1 MYNGMSWLLGGIV
14 YSLVY
19 AVAGFLLRDAPTA
32 ESWFRAGALMVPP
45 MTGAILIVRK
55 RNTWTGCQWLFWS
68 TIALGLT
75 MSGIGLSGW
84 ATHEGFSGERSWLAW
99 PAVFALF
106 GNVAPL
112 YALLAQPHRG
122 PRERLAASTAVD
134 IAGLAV
140 VTGFLYSF
148 FVTGSSASPEGGGAS
163 APLLVV
169 SGLQAGLVAAG
180 LVTAACVARR
190 TAWGMTY
197 RRLGLGAVVNF
208 AMLTLCNIEIGQ
220 LDYRSALADLTWLLP
235 FAFFPWAV
243 AGSPASSD
251 ASESADATSEEGVR
265 PRPWVIFIAVA
276 LLPVIDFALRRT
288 APAESFGLFRDLSSA
303 VAIVSVLPLLVARI
317 AVERAEMQ
325 QASDTT
331 RLLAAVIEQAQDAIL
346 VLTKDGRFRHANQAF
361 CRATGFSRDEL
372 RAMGTQELLPGDALP
387 AQNLAR
393 AGAVWRGTVT
403 RTRRDGT
410 AFPAAASIASI
421 VVDRNGPCL
430 VSVERDISEER
441 RLREQLIHTE
451 RLSAVGQLVA
461 GVAHE
466 LNNPLQT
473 VIGLTDLLVE
483 TESNAT
489 IRHDLSQISASGQR
503 AARIVQSLL
512 AFVRRSASERSMA
525 DLNELVRSTLE
536 LRAYEIRRER
546 IVLHEAYAEPA
557 PLVVVNPEEIRQ
569 VILNM
574 VLNAEQAIGTRSAP
588 GAIQVRTGATT
599 EIAFVEIADDGPGVP
614 SELKGQIF
622 EPFFTTKDVGS
633 GTGLGLSISLGIA
646 EAHGGSLTLRRAER
660 GACFRLTLPSL
671 PRSVQDEVSSEF
683 DQIMPGSRATLPG
696 QASSASE

>member
-1 MYNGMSWLLGGIV
+1 MAWLLGGIL
-14 YSLVY
+14 YSLLY
-19 AVAGFLLRDAPTA
+19 AGVGVLLRNAPTA
-32 ESWFRAGALMVPP
+32 ESWFRAGALMIPP
-45 MTGAILIVRK
+45 MTGAVLIVRK
-55 RNTWTGCQWLFWS
+55 RQTWAGCQWLFWS

-75 MSGIGLSGW
+75 MSAIGLSGW
-84 ATHEGFSGERSWLAW
+84 ATDEVFSGERSWLAW

-122 PRERLAASTAVD
+122 PRERVAASTAVD

-148 FVTGSSASPEGGGAS
+148 FVTGSSASPDSGRAS
-163 APLLVV
+163 ASLLVL
-169 SGLQAGLVAAG
+169 SGLQGGLVAAG

-190 TAWGMTY
+190 TRWGEAY
-197 RRLGLGAVVNF
+197 RRLGLGAVVSF
-208 AMLTLCNIEIGQ
+208 AMLTLCNFEVGQ
-220 LDYRSALADLTWLLP
+220 LDYRSAFADVTWVLP

-243 AGSPASSD
+243 AASPATAD
-251 ASESADATSEEGVR
+251 ANESADGPGEDGPR

-276 LLPVIDFALRRT
+276 LLPMIDFALRRT

-346 VLTKDGRFRHANQAF
+346 VLTSEGRFRHANQAF
-361 CRATGFSRDEL
+361 CHATGFSSDDL
-372 RAMGTQELLPGDALP
+372 KAMQATDLLPGDSLP
-387 AQNLAR
+387 THELRVLLQ
-393 AGAVWRGTVT
+393 AGAAWRGTVT

-410 AFPAAASIASI
+410 TFPAAASIAS
-421 VVDRNGPCL
+421 VVADRNGPCL

-473 VIGLTDLLVE
+473 VIGLTDLLVD

-489 IRHDLSQISASGQR
+489 IRRDLQQISASGQR
-503 AARIVQSLL
+503 AANIVQSLL
-512 AFVRRSASERSMA
+512 AFVRRSAPRKSMA

-536 LRAYEIRRER
+536 FRAYEIRRAR
-546 IVLHEAYAEPA
+546 ILLHEAYAEPA

-569 VILNM
+569 VVLNLL
-574 VLNAEQAIGTRSAP
+574 LNAEQAVGDGDAP
-588 GAIQVRTGATT
+588 GTIHVRTGVTT
-599 EIAFVEIADDGPGVP
+599 DVAFMEIADDGPGVP
-614 SELKGQIF
+614 PELSGRIF
-622 EPFFTTKDVGS
+622 EPFFTTKEVGS

-646 EAHGGSLTLRRAER
+646 EAHGGSLTLRRTER

-671 PRSVQDEVSSEF
+671 PRSIQNEVASGPDVIVSRSSE
-683 DQIMPGSRATLPG
+683 QAPHR
-696 QASSASE
+696 ASSASE